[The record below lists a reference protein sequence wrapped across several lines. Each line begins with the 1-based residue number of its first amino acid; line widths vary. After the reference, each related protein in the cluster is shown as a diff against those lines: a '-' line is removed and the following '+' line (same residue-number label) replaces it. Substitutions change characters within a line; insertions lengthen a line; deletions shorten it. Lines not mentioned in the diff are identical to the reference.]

1 MATKSP
7 RLGRGLEALLV
18 DVSSNLSMPSAPIDA
33 LHQEQIRQQRV
44 QLLQE
49 AQKLQQLL
57 VTFEQLVEQLNFF
70 NPTNSTLS

>member
-18 DVSSNLSMPSAPIDA
+18 DVSANTLSASVETMQQDT
-33 LHQEQIRQQRV
+33 LMQQQEQ
-44 QLLQE
+44 LLHE

-57 VTFEQLVEQLNFF
+57 VTFEQLVEQLDFF
-70 NPTNSTLS
+70 NTHNATLS